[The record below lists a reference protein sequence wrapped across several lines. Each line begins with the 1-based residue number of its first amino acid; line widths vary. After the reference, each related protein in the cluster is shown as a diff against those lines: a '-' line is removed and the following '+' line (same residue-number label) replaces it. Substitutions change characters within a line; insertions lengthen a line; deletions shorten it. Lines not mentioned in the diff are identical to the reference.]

1 MFREPNFNLWNEGIK
16 VVSRCPLCES
26 PFDNLDT
33 RILGED
39 NETRLLHI
47 RCQKCS
53 NALLAL
59 ILVSQGGVSSVG
71 LVTDLS
77 YDDVLR
83 FQKGGMV
90 STDDVIEM
98 HRVVQEA
105 DFISK
110 L

>member
-1 MFREPNFNLWNEGIK
+1 MLREPNFNLFNEGVK
-16 VVSRCPLCES
+16 VVSRCPLCDS

-33 RILGED
+33 KILGED
-39 NETRLLHI
+39 GETRLLHI

-59 ILVSQGGVSSVG
+59 ILVSQGGISSVG
-71 LVTDLS
+71 LITDLS
-77 YDDVLR
+77 YEDVLR
-83 FQKGGMV
+83 FRKGKTI
-90 STDDVIEM
+90 STNDVIEI
-98 HRVVQEA
+98 HQAVQEA

>member
-1 MFREPNFNLWNEGIK
+1 MLREPNFNLWNEGIK
-16 VVSRCPLCES
+16 VVSRCPLCDS
-26 PFDNLDT
+26 PFENLDT

-53 NALLAL
+53 NAILAL
-59 ILVSQGGVSSVG
+59 ILISQGGISSVG

-77 YDDVLR
+77 YEDVLR
-83 FQKGGMV
+83 FHKRQKITTNDV
-90 STDDVIEM
+90 SDVHQALEA
-98 HRVVQEA
+98 A
-105 DFISK
+105 DFLIR